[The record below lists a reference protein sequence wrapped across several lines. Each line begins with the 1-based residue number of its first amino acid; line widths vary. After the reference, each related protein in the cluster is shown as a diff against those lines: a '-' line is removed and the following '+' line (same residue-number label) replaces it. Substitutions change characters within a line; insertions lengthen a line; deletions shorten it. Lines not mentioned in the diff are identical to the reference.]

1 MTMATGE
8 FVGIET
14 MLIDVG
20 STVVKCVRVGA
31 DGVISDHSRRRN
43 LGEPVS
49 EQVDTLIRDV
59 GAEFGDAEIRI
70 CSSANGG
77 LRVGVLCL
85 TLTFSG
91 AIAVHAMEAV
101 GANIIYSSEL
111 RGTHGHKPQEH
122 VDLLVVVAGVDDLGG
137 ARAQDAL
144 RGADLTA
151 FPHDRLVFAGHHTA
165 RATVD
170 SMWPGAETVS
180 SPLRSSL
187 SPHDD
192 ALPRHVRTTYLA
204 DIESK
209 RDLMPLIPRSAVP
222 IEPTPAIVSGAFA
235 RMLAASAGPELVL
248 DVGGA
253 TTDVHYSK
261 DLIDEQRVTGSLS
274 AYPDIGRYVYTA
286 LGTDASQHPT
296 LRSFLRHSR
305 CTDALKAIYS
315 DRSQNIYA
323 GLLEGEVPEG
333 LLAYV
338 CVFLA
343 LSQLWGDAE
352 RGRDDNESPPPLNLQ
367 RLSSLGITGGAAR
380 IVSEPLLQRLLAT
393 VGHPPL
399 RMRIVVDQQ
408 YRWWAL
414 GMLSD
419 ERLTPE
425 IWRSIVG

>member
-1 MTMATGE
+1 
-8 FVGIET
+8 
-14 MLIDVG
+14 
-20 STVVKCVRVGA
+20 
-31 DGVISDHSRRRN
+31 
-43 LGEPVS
+43 
-49 EQVDTLIRDV
+49 
-59 GAEFGDAEIRI
+59 
-70 CSSANGG
+70 
-77 LRVGVLCL
+77 
-85 TLTFSG
+85 
-91 AIAVHAMEAV
+91 
-101 GANIIYSSEL
+101 
-111 RGTHGHKPQEH
+111 
-122 VDLLVVVAGVDDLGG
+122 
-137 ARAQDAL
+137 
-144 RGADLTA
+144 
-151 FPHDRLVFAGHHTA
+151 
-165 RATVD
+165 
-170 SMWPGAETVS
+170 
-180 SPLRSSL
+180 
-187 SPHDD
+187 
-192 ALPRHVRTTYLA
+192 
-204 DIESK
+204 
-209 RDLMPLIPRSAVP
+209 
-222 IEPTPAIVSGAFA
+222 
-235 RMLAASAGPELVL
+235 VL

-261 DLIDEQRVTGSLS
+261 DLIDEQRATGSLS

-296 LRSFLRHSR
+296 LRAFLRHSR
-305 CTDALKAIYS
+305 CTDALKAIYP
-315 DRSQNIYA
+315 DRSQNVYA